1 MSKEFAQSSLDR
13 ASKCRAC
20 PLENWLVQLSI
31 LTAKTNTQTTRL
43 KRKLVQKKKK
53 KLLRNVARIMS
64 PPLLF
69 LTKFKLFHLTKNLFI
84 IYIPI
89 QLQLPLKNSEMYSEH
104 TLTLHRYNCCSTGPS
119 SYSGFPNLFSVQSS
133 AQALLIL
140 GNHAWYFLDFVLFL

>member
-1 MSKEFAQSSLDR
+1 MTIEIHWEQYEQRVCSKQSGPCEQVQSMPLR
-13 ASKCRAC
+13 ELTSATQYINSKNKHTDDQVKEKTC
-20 PLENWLVQLSI
+20 PE
-31 LTAKTNTQTTRL
+31 
-43 KRKLVQKKKK
+43 KKK

-104 TLTLHRYNCCSTGPS
+104 TLNLHRYNCCSTGPS

-140 GNHAWYFLDFVLFL
+140 GNHA